1 MTIASVTAREIIDSR
16 GNPTVEADVVFEN
29 GAFGRAAVPSGA
41 STGSQEALEL
51 RDGDKNRFHGKGV
64 RKAVDNVKITVAN
77 AVVGK
82 NFDSQRALDDAL
94 LQLDG
99 TENKANLGANAILA
113 VSLAYARAAASS
125 ANLPLYAHLAG
136 NNGGVFTLPVPMM
149 NIVNGGSHAD
159 NAVDVQ
165 EFMIVPTGAHSATDA
180 IRIGAE
186 IFASLKHKL
195 KESNYNT
202 NIGDE
207 GGFAPAFS
215 NTEEALF
222 FVTRSIEAAGYR
234 PGENVWLAL
243 DAASSEFRH
252 DGLYW
257 LKGEGKR
264 FDAGELI
271 DYYEELINRFPI
283 ISIEDAMAEDD
294 IGGWQEATRRLA
306 HRIQLVG
313 DDLFVT
319 NPKIL
324 RKGIEDGLANAI
336 LIKPN
341 QIGTLS
347 ETLDAMKIAREHDY
361 NAIMS
366 HRSGETEDAIIA
378 HLAVATG
385 CGQIKTGSLSRSDR
399 LAKYNELIRI
409 EEKLGASAVYPGARV
424 FSRFLEDKGM
434 PGKKSAAH

>member
-16 GNPTVEADVVFEN
+16 GNPTVEADVTLQN
-29 GAFGRAAVPSGA
+29 GGFGRAAVPSGA
-41 STGSQEALEL
+41 STGSLEALEL
-51 RDGDKNRFHGKGV
+51 RDGDKKRFHGKGV
-64 RKAVDNVKITVAN
+64 LKAVDNVKNVIAKTFVGQQFAN
-77 AVVGK
+77 QQEL
-82 NFDSQRALDDAL
+82 DEALIA
-94 LQLDG
+94 LDG
-99 TENKANLGANAILA
+99 TENKGKLGANALLA
-113 VSLAYARAAASS
+113 VSLAFARAQ
-125 ANLPLYAHLAG
+125 ANGNGEPLYKSLAKSG
-136 NNGGVFTLPVPMM
+136 QTSFTLPVPMM
-149 NIVNGGSHAD
+149 NIINGGSHAD
-159 NAVDVQ
+159 NAVDIQ
-165 EFMIVPTGAHSATDA
+165 EFMIMPTGAASASDA
-180 IRIGAE
+180 VRIGAE
-186 IFASLKHKL
+186 IFASLKQKL
-195 KESNYNT
+195 KDSNYNT

-222 FVTRSIEAAGYR
+222 FIERSIEAAGYR
-234 PGENVWLAL
+234 PGEDVWLAL
-243 DAASSEFRH
+243 DAASTEFHR

-257 LKGEGKR
+257 LDGENKR
-264 FDAGELI
+264 LDAGELI
-271 DYYEELINRFPI
+271 DYYAALLDRFPI

-294 IGGWQEATRRLA
+294 FGGWAEITKRLGG
-306 HRIQLVG
+306 RIQLVG

-324 RKGIEDGLANAI
+324 RKGINDNLANAV

-347 ETLDAMKIAREHDY
+347 ETFAAMNLAAENGY
-361 NAIMS
+361 ESVMS

-409 EEKLGASAVYPGARV
+409 EEALGTGAVYPGMDAFTKFTDGSV
-424 FSRFLEDKGM
+424 
-434 PGKKSAAH
+434 KKSATA

>member
-1 MTIASVTAREIIDSR
+1 MTIASITAREIIDSR
-16 GNPTVEADVVFEN
+16 GNPTIEADVRLQ
-29 GAFGRAAVPSGA
+29 GGGFGRAAAPSGA
-41 STGSQEALEL
+41 STGSLEALEL
-51 RDGDKNRFHGKGV
+51 RDGDKKRFHGKGV
-64 RKAVDNVKITVAN
+64 LKAVHNVKTTLAKGL
-77 AVVGK
+77 VGK
-82 NFDSQRALDDAL
+82 NFAGQAELDKAL
-94 LQLDG
+94 LALDG
-99 TENKANLGANAILA
+99 TENKSALGANALLS
-113 VSLAYARAAASS
+113 VSLAYARAAAD
-125 ANLPLYAHLAG
+125 AAGAPLYAHLAG
-136 NNGGVFTLPVPMM
+136 KGHTGKFTLPVPMM
-149 NIVNGGSHAD
+149 NIINGGSHAD
-159 NAVDVQ
+159 NAVDIQ
-165 EFMIVPTGAHSATDA
+165 EFMIVPTGAGSVTDA
-180 IRIGAE
+180 IRMGAE
-186 IFASLKHKL
+186 IFASLKQKL

-222 FVTRSIEAAGYR
+222 FIMRSIEAAGYR
-234 PGENVWLAL
+234 PGEDVWLAL
-243 DAASSEFRH
+243 DAASSEFHR

-257 LKGEGKR
+257 LDGEGKR
-264 FDAGELI
+264 LDAGGLI
-271 DYYEELINRFPI
+271 DYYAELLARFPI
-283 ISIEDAMAEDD
+283 ISIEDALAEDD
-294 IGGWQEATRRLA
+294 YGGWAEATRRLGK
-306 HRIQLVG
+306 RIQLVG

-347 ETLDAMKIAREHDY
+347 ETLEAMGIAAENGY

-378 HLAVATG
+378 QLAAATG

-409 EEKLGASAVYPGARV
+409 EEALGDAAIYPGAQV
-424 FSRFLEDKGM
+424 FARFIGGDGAKQ
-434 PGKKSAAH
+434 AAAR